1 MYTLVVVDMQPMFD
15 AANGKRVREE
25 CLKAIL
31 KAIEINAPI
40 IFLEFNDYDH
50 THGEL
55 TKPCMGN
62 HYVMTKYTDD
72 GSPEVY
78 DTVLKYK
85 LPRNFRVCG
94 VNTDCCVHAT
104 VNGLSARFPN
114 TSIEVIAAAC
124 DSDWNHMAGI
134 NKMSEIGDNVTVV
147 Y

>member
-15 AANGKRVREE
+15 AANRKRVREE
-25 CLKAIL
+25 CLKAIQ

-40 IFLEFNDYDH
+40 IFLEFNGYDC
-50 THGEL
+50 THLEL

-62 HYVMTKYTDD
+62 HYVKTKYTDD

-78 DTVLKYK
+78 ETVLKYQ

-94 VNTDCCVHAT
+94 INTDCCVHAT
-104 VNGLSARFPN
+104 VSGMSARFP
-114 TSIEVIAAAC
+114 TSTIEVIAAAC

-134 NKMSEIGDNVTVV
+134 NKISEIGGGVSVA